1 MNTSNDKQA
10 LELSLEELAQL
21 GNGALSYIREIEG
34 RDVIRMV
41 GPQAHI
47 APDAKLFCLF
57 NATAH
62 RFPFLERE
70 AAVGSA
76 VEHELIRSACVKMP
90 FPRPRQWNEEEIK
103 PPKRSRSS

>member
-1 MNTSNDKQA
+1 MNTSNDKRA

-41 GPQAHI
+41 GPQAQV

-57 NATAH
+57 NANGSPISISGT
-62 RFPFLERE
+62 RE

-76 VEHELIRSACVKMP
+76 VEHELIPISLH
-90 FPRPRQWNEEEIK
+90 
-103 PPKRSRSS
+103 

>member
-1 MNTSNDKQA
+1 MMNTNNNKEA

-41 GPQAHI
+41 GPQAQV

-57 NATAH
+57 NANGSPISISGT
-62 RFPFLERE
+62 RE

-76 VEHELIRSACVKMP
+76 VEHELIPISLH
-90 FPRPRQWNEEEIK
+90 
-103 PPKRSRSS
+103 

>member
-1 MNTSNDKQA
+1 MNASNDKQA

-41 GPQAHI
+41 GPQARVS
-47 APDAKLFCLF
+47 PDAKLFCLF
-57 NATAH
+57 NANGSPISISGT
-62 RFPFLERE
+62 RE

-76 VEHELIRSACVKMP
+76 VEHELIPISLH
-90 FPRPRQWNEEEIK
+90 
-103 PPKRSRSS
+103 

>member
-1 MNTSNDKQA
+1 MNTSNDKKA
-10 LELSLEELAQL
+10 VELSLEELAQL

-41 GPQAHI
+41 GPQAQI

-57 NATAH
+57 NANGSPISISGSH
-62 RFPFLERE
+62 E

-76 VEHELIRSACVKMP
+76 VEHELIPISLH
-90 FPRPRQWNEEEIK
+90 
-103 PPKRSRSS
+103 

>member
-1 MNTSNDKQA
+1 MNTNNDKEA

-41 GPQAHI
+41 GPQAQV

-57 NATAH
+57 NANGSPISISGT
-62 RFPFLERE
+62 RE

-76 VEHELIRSACVKMP
+76 VEHELIPISLH
-90 FPRPRQWNEEEIK
+90 
-103 PPKRSRSS
+103 

>member
-1 MNTSNDKQA
+1 MNTSNDKQV

-41 GPQAHI
+41 GPQARV

-57 NATAH
+57 NANGSPISISGT
-62 RFPFLERE
+62 RE

-76 VEHELIRSACVKMP
+76 VEHELIPISLH
-90 FPRPRQWNEEEIK
+90 
-103 PPKRSRSS
+103 